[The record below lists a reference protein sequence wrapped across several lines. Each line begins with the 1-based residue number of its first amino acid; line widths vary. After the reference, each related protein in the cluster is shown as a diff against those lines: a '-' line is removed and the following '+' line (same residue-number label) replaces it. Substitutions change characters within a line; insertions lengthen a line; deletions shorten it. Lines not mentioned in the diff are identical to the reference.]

1 MTTFKQQLDDDIA
14 RVFLNPDEFG
24 ETINLNGRTMIAV
37 VEAFDVDFDQAAGFR
52 PGVSLEGVALHV
64 AEADAPDELRAGRE
78 VRFNGERWFVL
89 DANRDACL
97 RTIRLYREL
106 S

>member
-1 MTTFKQQLDDDIA
+1 MSFKSQIEADLHD
-14 RVFLNPDEFG
+14 VFLHPEEFG
-24 ETINLNGRTMIAV
+24 EAINLDGRAMMAV
-37 VEAFDVDFDQAAGFR
+37 VEAFPVDFDQAAGFR

-64 AEADAPDELRAGRE
+64 AESNAPGEFRSGRE

-89 DANRDACL
+89 DADRDGCL

>member
-1 MTTFKQQLDDDIA
+1 MSFKRQLDDDL
-14 RVFLNPDEFG
+14 REVFLNPDEFG
-24 ETINLNGRTMIAV
+24 ETINLNGKTMIAV
-37 VEAFDVDFDQAAGFR
+37 VEAFDVEFDQAVGFR
-52 PGVSLEGVALHV
+52 PGVSLEGEALHV
-64 AEADAPDELRAGRE
+64 AEADAPEELRAGR
-78 VRFNGERWFVL
+78 VVHFNGERWFVL

>member
-1 MTTFKQQLDDDIA
+1 M
-14 RVFLNPDEFG
+14 
-24 ETINLNGRTMIAV
+24 
-37 VEAFDVDFDQAAGFR
+37 
-52 PGVSLEGVALHV
+52 
-64 AEADAPDELRAGRE
+64 AEADAPEELRAGRE
-78 VRFNGERWFVL
+78 VHFNGERWFVL

>member
-1 MTTFKQQLDDDIA
+1 MSFKDQLLSDIQD
-14 RVFLNPDEFG
+14 VFLNPDEFG
-24 ETINLNGRTMIAV
+24 EAINLNGRTMPAV
-37 VEAFDVDFDQAAGFR
+37 VEAFDVAFDQAVGFR

-64 AEADAPDELRAGRE
+64 AEADAPDECRSGRE

>member
-1 MTTFKQQLDDDIA
+1 MMFRPQLEADLRDT
-14 RVFLNPDEFG
+14 FLNLKEFG
-24 ETINLNGRTMIAV
+24 ETINLDGQTMQAV
-37 VEAFDVDFDQAAGFR
+37 VEAFEVAFDSGADFR
-52 PGVSLEGVALHV
+52 SGVSMEGVALHV
-64 AEADAPDELRAGRE
+64 AESAAPGEYRSGRE

-89 DANRDACL
+89 DANRDECL

>member
-1 MTTFKQQLDDDIA
+1 MTFRDQLESDLHN
-14 RVFLNPDEFG
+14 VFLNPEEFG
-24 ETINLNGRTMIAV
+24 EAINLDGHAMKAV
-37 VEAFDVDFDQAAGFR
+37 AEAFPVDFDQAVGFR
-52 PGVSLEGVALHV
+52 PGVSLEGVTLHV
-64 AEADAPDELRAGRE
+64 AEADAPGEFRSGRE

-89 DANRDACL
+89 DADRDACL

>member
-1 MTTFKQQLDDDIA
+1 MTFREQLEADLYETFFNLE
-14 RVFLNPDEFG
+14 EFG
-24 ETINLNGRTMIAV
+24 QHINLDGQSMKAV
-37 VEAFDVDFDQAAGFR
+37 VEAFEVEFESRADAR
-52 PGVSLEGVALHV
+52 MGVSLEGVALHA
-64 AEADAPDELRAGRE
+64 AESDAPGEYRSGRE

-89 DANRDACL
+89 DANRDECM